1 MKYDALSAIQSPKD
15 EKNRI
20 DVGIEIG
27 TSKVCVIVGERTSG
41 GVIKILG
48 IGQAPSRGVR
58 KGVIVDFNL
67 AAKSLCKA
75 VMDAEDKSDVII
87 NCARLAIS
95 GHLIS
100 SFNHRCAIDLPDTR
114 ISDDDCRLVERKAC
128 EAEIP
133 SGDVFLHTMPQHYC
147 IDGQPGILNPVGMCG
162 HRLEA
167 DFHIVYGRRKL
178 IHDSIRCVR
187 DVGIEVEEVVFSPI
201 ATAKAVL
208 SQTQMTEGA
217 LVIDIGAGTT
227 DYILYANGIILQTGA
242 FTVGGNMINHDICY
256 HFRIPFAL
264 AEKLK
269 TEQGSVLLEKV
280 PPGESPSAIPPS
292 YFSLQ
297 PSLAPAFAGME
308 IDREKLNQVI
318 HLRVRETLE
327 LLKSRIAD
335 ELGLVGAGLFL
346 TGGTSLLPG
355 IGPLAREIFEMPVHL
370 THERTFTD
378 EVFKNPLFSTAL
390 GLL

>member
-1 MKYDALSAIQSPKD
+1 MKYDVLSATQSPKD
-15 EKNRI
+15 GKTRI

-27 TSKVCVIVGERTSG
+27 TSKVCVIVGERTSRG
-41 GVIKILG
+41 AIKILG

-67 AAKSLCKA
+67 AAKSLRKA
-75 VMDAEDKSDVII
+75 VTDAEDKSDVII
-87 NCARLAIS
+87 NCARLAVS

-114 ISDDDCRLVERKAC
+114 ISNDDCRLVERKAC

-133 SGDVFLHTMPQHYC
+133 SGDVFLHTIPQHYC

-167 DFHIVYGRRKL
+167 DFHIVHGRRKL

-201 ATAKAVL
+201 ATAKTVL

-227 DYILYANGIILQTGA
+227 DYILYANGVILQTGA

-269 TEQGSVLLEKV
+269 TEQGSTLFEDHLS
-280 PPGESPSAIPPS
+280 PCRGPRTASLPDACPG
-292 YFSLQ
+292 FS
-297 PSLAPAFAGME
+297 GKE
-308 IDREKLNQVI
+308 IEREKLNQII
-318 HLRVRETLE
+318 HLRLSETFKLI
-327 LLKSRIAD
+327 KRRIEKEPVA
-335 ELGLVGAGLFL
+335 AAASLFL
-346 TGGTSLLPG
+346 TGGSSLLPG
-355 IGPLAREIFEMPVHL
+355 IGPLAQEIFKMPVHL
-370 THERTFTD
+370 THAQTAVE
-378 EVFKNPLFSTAL
+378 EVFKNPHLAAAL
-390 GLL
+390 GLICRE